1 MYLLVSLS
9 GQVSPLISCDLALI
23 CTFEFENV
31 SLSLYVG
38 SRKRQLALAFHVWVC
53 LQNTHL
59 FRETQYVEAD
69 LNKKLWL
76 WKHEKTTFKSSI
88 LDWFFFSTSQTAP
101 KKKFWSTKSP
111 LMQDWVF
118 KLGEIRIWRL
128 EFM

>member
-69 LNKKLWL
+69 LNKKGP
-76 WKHEKTTFKSSI
+76 KTKDFRAALVRHLTAATAAITAFLFVEMLCYVLGRLHSSCV
-88 LDWFFFSTSQTAP
+88 LC
-101 KKKFWSTKSP
+101 TKIG
-111 LMQDWVF
+111 LHV
-118 KLGEIRIWRL
+118 
-128 EFM
+128 

>member
-38 SRKRQLALAFHVWVC
+38 SRKRQLALAFHVGVC

-69 LNKKLWL
+69 LNKK
-76 WKHEKTTFKSSI
+76 SC
-88 LDWFFFSTSQTAP
+88 LDGFLT
-101 KKKFWSTKSP
+101 
-111 LMQDWVF
+111 L
-118 KLGEIRIWRL
+118 I
-128 EFM
+128 

>member
-38 SRKRQLALAFHVWVC
+38 SRKRQLALTFHVGAC

-69 LNKKLWL
+69 LNKK
-76 WKHEKTTFKSSI
+76 SC
-88 LDWFFFSTSQTAP
+88 LDGFLT
-101 KKKFWSTKSP
+101 
-111 LMQDWVF
+111 L
-118 KLGEIRIWRL
+118 I
-128 EFM
+128 